1 MGGWEVRPADPGR
14 TRRLVLLWLLV
25 LGAIPLAFYA
35 GRYWQAYSVAQQ
47 VAATSSDGARVAE
60 LEGQLE
66 RLRQRLAVLSS
77 GEKVSQQANEQS
89 RLTIKLLEEQ
99 IYKQQQDLAFYKGV
113 LAPASRREGL
123 RVRTFEVQ
131 ATDRP
136 GVFRYKILLSRV
148 GKGDT
153 PLAGQLQVSL
163 VGQQDGVEQT
173 LELAS
178 LTQGLAE
185 ALAEPSIAFAF
196 KHFQAIPEGG
206 RFAELQLPEGFV
218 PREIRVR
225 ADVEGEKPV
234 LRTFK
239 WNNEE

>member
-1 MGGWEVRPADPGR
+1 MSGWEVRPADPGR
-14 TRRLVLLWLLV
+14 IRRQVLAWLLV
-25 LGAIPLAFYA
+25 LAAIPLAFYA

-47 VAATSSDGARVAE
+47 GRESSAESARVAE

-113 LAPASRREGL
+113 LAPASRRDGL

-148 GKGDT
+148 GKGDA
-153 PLAGQLQVSL
+153 PLAGHLQATL
-163 VGQQDGVEQT
+163 VGQQGDEEQT
-173 LELAS
+173 LELAP
-178 LTQGLAE
+178 LTQGLAD
-185 ALAEPSIAFAF
+185 ALTEQTIPFAF
-196 KHFQAIPEGG
+196 KHFQAIPEAG